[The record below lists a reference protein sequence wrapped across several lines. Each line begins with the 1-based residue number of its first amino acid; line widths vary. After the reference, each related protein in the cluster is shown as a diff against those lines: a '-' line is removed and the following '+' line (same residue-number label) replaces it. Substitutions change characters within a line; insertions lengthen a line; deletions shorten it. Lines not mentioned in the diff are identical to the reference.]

1 MPQLQERF
9 YINLSFSSS
18 AECSRKIPCNPTL
31 SKYWRAFTAVLCKL
45 FVASWQSLMAF
56 VSSGVSWQALAACME
71 SLVQIDVIFQQVV
84 SRVMDIADV
93 DPGNISSHEQSQVLH
108 VILDYGVI
116 FLCELL

>member
-1 MPQLQERF
+1 
-9 YINLSFSSS
+9 
-18 AECSRKIPCNPTL
+18 
-31 SKYWRAFTAVLCKL
+31 
-45 FVASWQSLMAF
+45 MAF